1 MTNSEIVSVILLF
14 VYGIPYLLVIR
25 LLWYIGSWFRDSTKK
40 KDYFIVNKDQSPDRS

>member
-25 LLWYIGSWFRDSTKK
+25 LLWHIGSWFRDRTKK